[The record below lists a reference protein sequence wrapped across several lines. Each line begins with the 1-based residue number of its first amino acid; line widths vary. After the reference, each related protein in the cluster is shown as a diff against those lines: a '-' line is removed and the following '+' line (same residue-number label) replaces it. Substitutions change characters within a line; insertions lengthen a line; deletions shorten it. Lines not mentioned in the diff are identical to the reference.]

1 MLERPDGKHWDGV
14 IYYDKVKDEGALIVF
29 RAETE
34 NPKQRV
40 RLRGVMPEAQYQVTS
55 EEESTSVQNASG
67 RDLMDAGLPLT
78 LPEQFSSDCLFFK
91 RIDAE

>member
-1 MLERPDGKHWDGV
+1 
-14 IYYDKVKDEGALIVF
+14 
-29 RAETE
+29 
-34 NPKQRV
+34 
-40 RLRGVMPEAQYQVTS
+40 MPEAQYQVTS